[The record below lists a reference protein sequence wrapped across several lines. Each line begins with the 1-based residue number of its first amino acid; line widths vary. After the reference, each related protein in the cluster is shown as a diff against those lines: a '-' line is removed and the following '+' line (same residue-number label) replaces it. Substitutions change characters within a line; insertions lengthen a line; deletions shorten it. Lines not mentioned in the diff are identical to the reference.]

1 MSEMVCRKLPKWGN
15 SLESFK
21 LGVKVPIHK
30 HTKDNPMLNFNNEI
44 WKPVINFEKLYEV
57 SNLGRVRNARGR
69 VLKVHPQNCGYLQI
83 TFTLNKVCTKFLVH
97 RLVAIHFLENV
108 DNKKYVNHIDGDKLN
123 NCVTNLEWVTNSEN
137 ILHARS
143 TGLNPYN
150 LPTLGI
156 KKGKGSIYRG
166 VSYDKSRDNWIACVR
181 HNKTNYHQKRFNTE
195 LEAAMHYNWIIDE
208 MGFTDRPKN
217 IIK

>member
-1 MSEMVCRKLPKWGN
+1 M
-15 SLESFK
+15 
-21 LGVKVPIHK
+21 
-30 HTKDNPMLNFNNEI
+30 
-44 WKPVINFEKLYEV
+44 
-57 SNLGRVRNARGR
+57 
-69 VLKVHPQNCGYLQI
+69 
-83 TFTLNKVCTKFLVH
+83 
-97 RLVAIHFLENV
+97 
-108 DNKKYVNHIDGDKLN
+108 
-123 NCVTNLEWVTNSEN
+123 
-137 ILHARS
+137 
-143 TGLNPYN
+143 NPYN

-166 VSYDKSRDNWIACVR
+166 VSYDKSRDKWIACVR